1 MHTRVAKE
9 ELAIL
14 LPNTMSHY
22 FQDEPVHVAEPEATR
37 SGLFAR
43 IGAVLRWIA
52 EFPKRQAVMDE
63 LSMLSDHELADIG
76 LNRADVSHVFD
87 PAFAADR
94 AAQRD
99 GRYAA
104 LLQVSRAF

>member
-22 FQDEPVHVAEPEATR
+22 FQDEPAYTAEPQVSR
-37 SGLFAR
+37 PGLLAHLR
-43 IGAVLRWIA
+43 AALRWIA
-52 EFPKRQAVMDE
+52 EMPKRRAVMDE

-76 LNRADVSHVFD
+76 LSRSDLPYVFD

-94 AAQRD
+94 AAQRND
-99 GRYAA
+99 THYF
-104 LLQVSRAF
+104 SRRTASAF

>member
-22 FQDEPVHVAEPEATR
+22 FQDEPAYVAEPAATR

-43 IGAVLRWIA
+43 IGAALRWIA
-52 EFPKRQAVMDE
+52 EFPRRQAVMDE

-76 LNRADVSHVFD
+76 LSRADVPYVFN
-87 PAFAADR
+87 PTFAADR
-94 AAQRD
+94 AAQRNSS
-99 GRYAA
+99 YA
-104 LLQVSRAF
+104 SAF

>member
-22 FQDEPVHVAEPEATR
+22 FQDEPAYTAEPQVSRPGLLAYLR
-37 SGLFAR
+37 SA
-43 IGAVLRWIA
+43 LRWIA
-52 EFPKRQAVMDE
+52 EMPKRRAVMDE

-76 LNRADVSHVFD
+76 LSRAELPHVFD
-87 PAFAADR
+87 PAFAAER
-94 AAQRD
+94 AAQRNGTRVFA
-99 GRYAA
+99 GRTASAY
-104 LLQVSRAF
+104 

>member
-22 FQDEPVHVAEPEATR
+22 FQDEPAYTAEPEVKR
-37 SGLFAR
+37 SGLFAHLR
-43 IGAVLRWIA
+43 AALRWIA
-52 EFPKRQAVMDE
+52 EIPKRQAVMDE

-76 LNRADVSHVFD
+76 LNRTELRYVFD

-99 GRYAA
+99 G
-104 LLQVSRAF
+104 SRAFAGRTASAF